1 MKNKRL
7 IPLAKNLRKK
17 ATDAERLLWRYL
29 RAKQMEGIKF
39 RRQEPVGNYIV
50 DFICFDRRIIIEI
63 DGGQHARDENVNKD
77 KERDEWLRNQGFKV
91 LRFWNND
98 VLNNINGV
106 WEVIRKHYF
115 CHPPLAPPV
124 EGGEI

>member
-29 RAKQMEGIKF
+29 RAKQREGIKF

-50 DFICFDRRIIIEI
+50 GFICFDRRIIIEI

-77 KERDEWLRNQGFKV
+77 RERDIWLKNQGFNV
-91 LRFWNND
+91 LRFWNN
-98 VLNNINGV
+98 
-106 WEVIRKHYF
+106 EV
-115 CHPPLAPPV
+115 
-124 EGGEI
+124 

>member
-1 MKNKRL
+1 
-7 IPLAKNLRKK
+7 
-17 ATDAERLLWRYL
+17 
-29 RAKQMEGIKF
+29 MEGIKF

-50 DFICFDRRIIIEI
+50 DFICFDRRIIVEI
-63 DGGQHARDENVNKD
+63 DGGQHARDENINKD

-106 WEVIRKHYF
+106 
-115 CHPPLAPPV
+115 
-124 EGGEI
+124 